1 MNQQATDSFKI
12 FLSPRKLSPFIGITE
27 ERELKCFQGTLNSGI
42 LGIRKKYP
50 NVFLLK
56 NIHYLD
62 FNFIKS

>member
-12 FLSPRKLSPFIGITE
+12 FLSPRKLSP
-27 ERELKCFQGTLNSGI
+27 LLVLMKKGTLNSGI

-62 FNFIKS
+62 FNLIKS